1 MHAELKLTLIC
12 IRIDLQVFLQFGS
25 GGFDIKRLSVTQTLR
40 RTVL

>member
-1 MHAELKLTLIC
+1 LYLHRFC
-12 IRIDLQVFLQFGS
+12 LQVFLQFGS